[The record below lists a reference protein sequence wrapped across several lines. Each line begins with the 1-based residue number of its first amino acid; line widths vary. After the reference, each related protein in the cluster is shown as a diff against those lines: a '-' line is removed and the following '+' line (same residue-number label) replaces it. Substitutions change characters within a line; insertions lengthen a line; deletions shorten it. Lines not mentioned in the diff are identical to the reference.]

1 MASREP
7 ETRRDIGEYA
17 LRQPIIFYLSPTCQ
31 MIYVTPST
39 VDKTHEATSAL
50 CVITDMKMK

>member
-7 ETRRDIGEYA
+7 QMRRPIDEYS
-17 LRQPIIFYLSPTCQ
+17 LRQPIIFYLSPTRR

-39 VDKTHEATSAL
+39 TDEMSEATSAL
-50 CVITDMKMK
+50 HAIADMKMK